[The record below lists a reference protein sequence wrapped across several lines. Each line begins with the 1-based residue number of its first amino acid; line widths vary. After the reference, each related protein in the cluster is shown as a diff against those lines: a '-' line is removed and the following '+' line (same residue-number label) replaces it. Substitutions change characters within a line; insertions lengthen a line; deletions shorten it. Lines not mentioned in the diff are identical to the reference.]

1 MDYSKIVQEGMW
13 VHKTIEKS
21 PSIEVIGC
29 DFHRKTVTLTDNRT
43 MDMEKLVK
51 DYMIPRFEGVDLG
64 RFETDQL
71 LGGLNK
77 ESNQPRQIYK
87 DEVDQVIEKAE
98 NFAFLSEKSIKLE
111 EEEVE
116 LPPSQRMLFDSINL
130 TSGQETKVQ
139 TNIQANFNFD
149 IKKIIQ
155 MAKIFD
161 IDSENVVKSILATE
175 NGKQTLE
182 LILTNIVDTMMS
194 E

>member
-29 DFHRKTVTLTDNRT
+29 DFHRKTVTLPDNRT
-43 MDMEKLVK
+43 MDMETLVK

-98 NFAFLSEKSIKLE
+98 NVTVVHEKSINLE
-111 EEEVE
+111 EE
-116 LPPSQRMLFDSINL
+116 LTPSQRMLFDSINL
-130 TSGQETKVQ
+130 TSGQETKVD
-139 TNIQANFNFD
+139 TDIQANFNFD

-175 NGKQTLE
+175 NGQQTLE